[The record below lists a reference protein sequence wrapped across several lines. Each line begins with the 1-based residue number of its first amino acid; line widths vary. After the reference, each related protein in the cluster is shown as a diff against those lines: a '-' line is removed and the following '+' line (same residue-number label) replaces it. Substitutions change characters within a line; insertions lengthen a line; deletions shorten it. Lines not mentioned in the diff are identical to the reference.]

1 MITQS
6 SAQRLLEAARR
17 AVDDL
22 CGTEGTHWQIAQL
35 TLREAIKAAE
45 RDLAQVEVKHIT
57 GAKAAAL
64 KAAREVDRKAQ
75 RVTDHRFLEQNG
87 G

>member
-57 GAKAAAL
+57 GAKADTL
-64 KAAREVDRKAQ
+64 KAAREVDRKASDI
-75 RVTDHRFLEQNG
+75 TGHRFVEQNSE
-87 G
+87 